1 MSSSHQPE
9 PTGRPFYLYNDGW
22 CISLPPLLRLTDS
35 DFSRVFLTWK
45 VESFDM
51 WWHISTYLFFCS
63 LSPPLRYEMLPHHGD
78 QALSFDPREELFGN
92 HSHLENCICSQ
103 TCQNY
108 AIEATMFDANGI
120 TWRVLASLI
129 LLRPS
134 ASVSGQRKSNPL
146 SYQLGLRKNLSAWH
160 TINCAWK
167 MRKCGNFHFLRNSAW
182 QTKQCMKVQLPGFN
196 FS

>member
-103 TCQNY
+103 TRQKC
-108 AIEATMFDANGI
+108 AILRLQCLVQMALPDVFWHPLFCCAPLPVFLGKENQTFC
-120 TWRVLASLI
+120 LI
-129 LLRPS
+129 
-134 ASVSGQRKSNPL
+134 N
-146 SYQLGLRKNLSAWH
+146 
-160 TINCAWK
+160 
-167 MRKCGNFHFLRNSAW
+167 
-182 QTKQCMKVQLPGFN
+182 
-196 FS
+196 

>member
-45 VESFDM
+45 VESFEM
-51 WWHISTYLFFCS
+51 WWHISKHLFFCS

-103 TCQNY
+103 TRQKC
-108 AIEATMFDANGI
+108 AILRQQRLVQMALPDVFWHPLFCCAPLPVFLGKENQTFC
-120 TWRVLASLI
+120 LI
-129 LLRPS
+129 
-134 ASVSGQRKSNPL
+134 N
-146 SYQLGLRKNLSAWH
+146 
-160 TINCAWK
+160 
-167 MRKCGNFHFLRNSAW
+167 
-182 QTKQCMKVQLPGFN
+182 
-196 FS
+196 